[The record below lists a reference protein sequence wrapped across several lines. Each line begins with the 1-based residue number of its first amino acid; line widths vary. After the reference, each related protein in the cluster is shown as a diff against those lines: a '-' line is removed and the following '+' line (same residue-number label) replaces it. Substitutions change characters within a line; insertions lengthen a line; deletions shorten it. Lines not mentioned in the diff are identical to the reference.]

1 MVNNNSNKVP
11 NIPIGLD
18 VALSQNIDATDYFG
32 SLSEDEQQK
41 VINHTHTMH
50 SSQDTQNYTW
60 EMKKFLKYS
69 EKPAS

>member
-18 VALSQNIDATDYFG
+18 VALSQNIDATDYFS

-50 SSQDTQNYTW
+50 LNQDMQNYT
-60 EMKKFLKYS
+60 
-69 EKPAS
+69 